1 MATTIILEPRPHSSS
16 PEYPYYAA
24 LVMAISGHLTAR
36 GWLSEFDLGDSRGD
50 TQSPDE
56 QEHSVTV
63 HSGNTYEIMSYLK
76 LLPYVRD
83 VVNEGFVITVT
94 INTYVPATGQT
105 MRLPALSPTQR
116 FIGFPH
122 PLGGW
127 AVAEGLILT
136 RAGFTVTGFFILDG
150 AVVATFSGAMTAD
163 GAKRLAA
170 VYEEID
176 NILTEETATANMFG
190 ERIEGSSIMFP
201 GGIPL
206 EAWEAAFVYV
216 QAGVPVIGFVLTNG
230 VYEPHACGP
239 LGPELLDA
247 LAQQFTLEL

>member
-1 MATTIILEPRPHSSS
+1 MAITINLAPRPTSTS
-16 PEYPYYAA
+16 PEYPFYAA
-24 LVMAISGHLTAR
+24 LVTAVAGHLTAR
-36 GWLSEFDLGDSRGD
+36 GWVSEVIEDDQ
-50 TQSPDE
+50 T
-56 QEHSVTV
+56 HTITV
-63 HSGNTYEIMSYLK
+63 YSANTFEVVQYLK
-76 LLPYVRD
+76 LMSFVED
-83 VVNEGFVITVT
+83 VVNEGVVITVT
-94 INTYVPATGQT
+94 INTNVPATGQT
-105 MRLPALSPTQR
+105 MRLPASPTQR

-127 AVAEGLILT
+127 AVAEGLMLT

-206 EAWEAAFVYV
+206 EVWEAAFIYV

-239 LGPELLDA
+239 LSPELLDA
-247 LAQQFTLEL
+247 IAQQFTLEL